1 MRVLLISNDT
11 KALDNA
17 VKELYKSMQGK
28 IITDVLS
35 KSKTKAL
42 RRVIIC
48 NNIDLSVM
56 DKIEVPFVV
65 NISISF

>member
-1 MRVLLISNDT
+1 MRVLLISSDT

-35 KSKTKAL
+35 KNRAKAL
-42 RRVIIC
+42 RRVIVC
-48 NNIDLSVM
+48 NNIDLGVIG
-56 DKIEVPFVV
+56 KIEVPLSV
-65 NISISF
+65 NISIYY

>member
-35 KSKTKAL
+35 KSRAKAL

-48 NNIDLSVM
+48 NNIDLSVISA
-56 DKIEVPFVV
+56 IEVPVVV